1 VIIAID
7 GPAGAGKSTVA
18 KALAN
23 HLGFHYLD
31 SGAMY
36 RSVALGSLA
45 APERDVAELAREL
58 RIELDGPRVLI
69 DGRDVTAEIRAPE
82 VSERASQ
89 IAAEPAVRAALV
101 AKQRQLLASGDW
113 VAEGRDIG
121 TVVAPHAELKVFL
134 TASTQARAHRRGDES
149 PASIA
154 ARDERD
160 TTRADSPL
168 REATDAQVIDTTDL
182 TIDEVVVRIAAL
194 AASLDTAR

>member
-1 VIIAID
+1 MIIAID

-23 HLGFHYLD
+23 RLGFHYLD

-36 RSVALGSLA
+36 RGVWGNA
-45 APERDVAELAREL
+45 AELASEL
-58 RIELDGPRVLI
+58 RIELVGPLVLI

-89 IAAEPAVRAALV
+89 IAADPAVRAALV
-101 AKQRQLLASGDW
+101 PLQRQLVASGDW

-134 TASTQARAHRRGDES
+134 TASAQARAHRRGDES

-168 REATDAQVIDTTDL
+168 REAPDAQVIDTTDL

-194 AASLDTAR
+194 AASLETAR

>member
-23 HLGFHYLD
+23 RLGFHYLD

-36 RSVALGSLA
+36 RGVALRSLTA
-45 APERDVAELAREL
+45 AQRNAAELASEL
-58 RIELDGPRVLI
+58 RIELVGPLVLI

-89 IAAEPAVRAALV
+89 IAADPAVRAALV
-101 AKQRQLLASGDW
+101 PLQRQLVASGDW

-134 TASTQARAHRRGDES
+134 TASAQARAHRRGDES

-168 REATDAQVIDTTDL
+168 REAPDAQVIDTTDL

-194 AASLDTAR
+194 AASLETAR

>member
-1 VIIAID
+1 VIVAID

-18 KALAN
+18 KALATR
-23 HLGFHYLD
+23 LGFHYLD

-36 RSVALGSLA
+36 RGVALLSLTA
-45 APERDVAELAREL
+45 AQRNAAELASEL
-58 RIELDGPRVLI
+58 RIELVGPRVLI
-69 DGRDVTAEIRAPE
+69 EGRDVTAEIRAPE

-89 IAAEPAVRAALV
+89 IAADPAVRAALV
-101 AKQRQLLASGDW
+101 PLQRELLASGDW

-134 TASTQARAHRRGDES
+134 TASVQARAHRRGDES

-154 ARDERD
+154 ARDARD

-168 REATDAQVIDTTDL
+168 REAADARVIDTTDL
-182 TIDEVVVRIAAL
+182 TIDEVVARIAAL
-194 AASLDTAR
+194 ATSLDTAR

>member
-18 KALAN
+18 KALASR
-23 HLGFHYLD
+23 LGFRYLD

-36 RSVALGSLA
+36 RSVALVSLA
-45 APERDVAELAREL
+45 APERDVAKLAGELA
-58 RIELDGPRVLI
+58 IEIGPRVLVN
-69 DGRDVTAEIRAPE
+69 GRDVTDEVRAPA

-89 IAAEPAVRAALV
+89 IAADPAVRAALV
-101 AKQRQLLASGDW
+101 ATQRQLLASGDW

-134 TASTQARAHRRGDES
+134 TASAQARAHRRGDES

-160 TTRADSPL
+160 TTRVDSPL
-168 REATDAQVIDTTDL
+168 REAPDAQVIDTTEL
-182 TIDEVVVRIAAL
+182 TIDEVVGRIAAL

>member
-1 VIIAID
+1 MIIAID

-18 KALAN
+18 KALASR
-23 HLGFHYLD
+23 LGFRYLD

-36 RSVALGSLA
+36 RSVALESLA
-45 APERDVAELAREL
+45 APERDVAELASEL
-58 RIELDGPRVLI
+58 RIDTGLRVLV
-69 DGRDVTAEIRAPE
+69 DGRDVTEAIRSPA
-82 VSERASQ
+82 VAERASQ
-89 IAAEPAVRAALV
+89 VATVAAVRGALV

-134 TASTQARAHRRGDES
+134 TASAQARAHRRGDES

-168 REATDAQVIDTTDL
+168 REAPDAQVIDTTDL
-182 TIDEVVVRIAAL
+182 TIDEVVGRIAAL
-194 AASLDTAR
+194 AASLDTPR

>member
-1 VIIAID
+1 MIIAID

-18 KALAN
+18 KALASR
-23 HLGFHYLD
+23 LGFRYLD

-36 RSVALGSLA
+36 RSVALVSLA
-45 APERDVAELAREL
+45 APERDVAKLAGELA
-58 RIELDGPRVLI
+58 IEIGPRVLVN
-69 DGRDVTAEIRAPE
+69 GRDVTDEVRAPA

-89 IAAEPAVRAALV
+89 IAADPAVRAALV
-101 AKQRQLLASGDW
+101 ATQRQLLASGDW

-134 TASTQARAHRRGDES
+134 TASAQARAHRRGDES

-160 TTRADSPL
+160 TTRVDSPL
-168 REATDAQVIDTTDL
+168 REAPDAQVIDTTEL
-182 TIDEVVVRIAAL
+182 TIDEVVGRIAAL